1 MKFLLDTNI
10 CIYLIKKKPPQVLQ
24 KFKMHVVGEIGLSS
38 ITATELWFGVQK
50 SKYATQNQQ
59 ALEQFLIPLTVVEF
73 NHQAAMTYGR
83 IRAWL
88 EGQGTPI
95 GSLDTLIAAHALS
108 LQVTLVTNNV
118 QEFSRVPSLKL
129 ENWAEDGS

>member
-24 KFKMHVVGEIGLSS
+24 KFTMNVVGEIGISS
-38 ITATELWFGVQK
+38 ITAAELWFGVQK
-50 SKYATQNQQ
+50 SKYATQNQR
-59 ALEQFLIPLTVVEF
+59 ALEQFLIPLTIVEF
-73 NHQAAMTYGR
+73 DHQAAITYGR

-108 LQVTLVTNNV
+108 LQVTLVTNNM
-118 QEFSRVPSLKL
+118 QEFSRVPNLKL
-129 ENWAEDGS
+129 ENWADDGN